1 MMKNE
6 LALRQAQGPAKAKVV
21 EPVET
26 PTKQL
31 IMKTRN
37 IIITIVTA
45 ATVLIAISCN
55 HENNY
60 LPKPR
65 GYFRNDL
72 PEKGYTKVDTIE
84 RYSFECPHYA
94 IITPDFYSPDEKN
107 WINIEMPTFKGSI
120 HLTHKNVNNNL
131 GEYLEDVHTMVTKHL
146 QKANGVHDSL
156 IVNEEHRVY
165 GMFIEM
171 DGKGVATPMQFY
183 LTDSTKNF
191 VRGALYFNF
200 KPDNDSMQPVINFI
214 REDIDHLIN
223 TFEWK

>member
-1 MMKNE
+1 MKLNKFITSLVALV
-6 LALRQAQGPAKAKVV
+6 LAC
-21 EPVET
+21 
-26 PTKQL
+26 
-31 IMKTRN
+31 
-37 IIITIVTA
+37 
-45 ATVLIAISCN
+45 IAISCDN
-55 HENNY
+55 SDNY

-65 GYFRNDL
+65 GYFRIDL
-72 PEKGYTKVDTIE
+72 PEKEYTKVDTIE
-84 RYSFECPHYA
+84 RYSFECPQYA
-94 IITPDFYSPDEKN
+94 IITPDFHSPDEKN
-107 WINIEMPTFKGSI
+107 WINIEMPQFKGSI
-120 HLTHKNVNNNL
+120 HLTHKNVNDNL
-131 GEYLEDVHTMVTKHL
+131 GEYLEDVHTMVVKHL

-156 IVNEEHRVY
+156 IVNKEHQVY

>member
-1 MMKNE
+1 MKLNKFITSLVALV
-6 LALRQAQGPAKAKVV
+6 LAC
-21 EPVET
+21 
-26 PTKQL
+26 
-31 IMKTRN
+31 
-37 IIITIVTA
+37 
-45 ATVLIAISCN
+45 IAISCDN
-55 HENNY
+55 SDNY

-65 GYFRNDL
+65 GYFRIDL
-72 PEKGYTKVDTIE
+72 PEKEYTKVDTIE
-84 RYSFECPHYA
+84 RYSFECPQYA

-107 WINIEMPTFKGSI
+107 WINIEMPQFKGSI
-120 HLTHKNVNNNL
+120 HLTHKNVNDNL

-156 IVNEEHRVY
+156 IVNEKHQVY

-200 KPDNDSMQPVINFI
+200 LPNNDSMQPVINFI
-214 REDIDHLIN
+214 REDIDHMIN

>member
-1 MMKNE
+1 MKNKVSIFVA
-6 LALRQAQGPAKAKVV
+6 LA
-21 EPVET
+21 
-26 PTKQL
+26 
-31 IMKTRN
+31 
-37 IIITIVTA
+37 
-45 ATVLIAISCN
+45 IAFVAFSCDRDT
-55 HENNY
+55 NY

-65 GYFRNDL
+65 GYFRIDL
-72 PEKGYTKVDTIE
+72 PEKAYTRIDSIE
-84 RYSFECPHYA
+84 RYSFECPQYA
-94 IITPDFYSPDEKN
+94 FVTPDPYSPDEKN
-107 WINIEMPTFKGSI
+107 WVNIEMPTFKGSI
-120 HLTHKNVNNNL
+120 HLTHKPVNDNL
-131 GEYLEDVHTMVTKHL
+131 GEYLEDVHTMVVKHL
-146 QKANGVHDSL
+146 QKANGMHDSL
-156 IVNEEHRVY
+156 IVNEGHNVY

>member
-1 MMKNE
+1 
-6 LALRQAQGPAKAKVV
+6 
-21 EPVET
+21 
-26 PTKQL
+26 
-31 IMKTRN
+31 MKTN
-37 IIITIVTA
+37 KTIILLV
-45 ATVLIAISCN
+45 VLAISVIAISCDDSD
-55 HENNY
+55 NY

-65 GYFRNDL
+65 GYFRIDL
-72 PEKGYTKVDTIE
+72 PEKEYTKVDTIE
-84 RYSFECPHYA
+84 RYSFECPQYA

-107 WINIEMPTFKGSI
+107 WINIEMPQFKGSI
-120 HLTHKNVNNNL
+120 HLTHKNVNDNL
-131 GEYLEDVHTMVTKHL
+131 GEYLEDVHTMVVKHL

-156 IVNEEHRVY
+156 IVNEKHRVY

-200 KPDNDSMQPVINFI
+200 LPNNDSMQPVINFI
-214 REDIDHLIN
+214 REDIDHIIN